1 MAIYHLRVSNVSR
14 AAGSSAVAA
23 ASYITSRRMRDER
36 TGVTSYGY
44 GRRER
49 VEHVGTLLPK
59 GAPDEWRDP
68 ERLFNAAEKAER
80 AANARPAKKIVVAL
94 PREFDA
100 ATRIRAVEDF
110 AALNLAA
117 KGYAC
122 TYAIHTDKAGNN
134 PHAHIIVAN
143 RRIDPESGTW
153 AKTKAR
159 KAYALDERGERIPVI
174 DPKTGRQKLG
184 RRNERLWKRV
194 TVSANPLDSK
204 DFLKK
209 LRADWAET
217 CNLLLPQGTRIDH
230 RSLRA
235 QGIDREPTI
244 HEGYAAREIEK
255 RGGTS
260 VLMQRNRAIR
270 SGNARYAR
278 LKADLMRLRDGMRA
292 AMERLMRRLAGAPRN
307 AATAPEPPA
316 EIFAGP
322 DKTKRG
328 RGAAAKPTTKTA
340 EKPAPPEKPVKAP
353 QKPERTKTG
362 TGAPEAFEKRL
373 RDRLRANLA
382 ASQKKQA
389 AGRLARPRHHGR

>member
-49 VEHVGTLLPK
+49 VEHTATLLPK
-59 GAPDEWRDP
+59 GAPEEWRDP
-68 ERLFNAAEKAER
+68 ARLFNAVEMAEKR
-80 AANARPAKKIVVAL
+80 GDARPAKKIVVAL

-110 AALNLAA
+110 TALNLAA
-117 KGYAC
+117 KGYAA
-122 TYAIHTDKAGNN
+122 TYAIHTDRDGNN
-134 PHAHIIVAN
+134 PHAHILVAN
-143 RRIDPESGTW
+143 RRIDPKTGRW
-153 AKTKAR
+153 AAKRRTG
-159 KAYALDERGERIPVI
+159 YALDTNGARIPVI
-174 DPKTGRQKLG
+174 DPKTGRQKIGARG
-184 RRNERLWKRV
+184 RRMWKRAEM
-194 TVSANPLDSK
+194 SNNPLDSK
-204 DFLKK
+204 DFLQS

-217 CNLLLPQGTRIDH
+217 CNLLLPQGVTIDH
-230 RSLRA
+230 RSLNA
-235 QGIDREPTI
+235 QGIDREPTV

-260 VLMQRNRAIR
+260 VLMARNRAIR
-270 SGNARYAR
+270 AGNARYAK
-278 LKADLMRLRDGMRA
+278 LKADLMRMRDEMREA
-292 AMERLMRRLAGAPRN
+292 LERLMRRLAGAPRGR
-307 AATAPEPPA
+307 ATAPEPPA
-316 EIFAGP
+316 EIFAGLDGQKQTRRATP
-322 DKTKRG
+322 EKP
-328 RGAAAKPTTKTA
+328 APAPAK
-340 EKPAPPEKPVKAP
+340 KPAPPEKPVKAP

-362 TGAPEAFEKRL
+362 TGTPEAFEKRL
-373 RDRLRANLA
+373 RDRLKANLA